1 MKKEFNEAVEW
12 IRKSLSFNRVGV
24 VSVFETTIRELGG
37 LLAAYDLSG
46 EKILLEKAEDLGS
59 RLIHAF
65 DGGIGI
71 PRSQVDLS
79 KRAASTG
86 WSGNSAILAELG
98 TLQVEFRYLSHATT
112 NPSYEDISMEAIKL
126 MAAKN
131 PPHGLYPI
139 KVGFSRGEF
148 TDSTVTFGALGD
160 SFYEYLLKLWLQ
172 GNREEMWL
180 RNMYD
185 RAIDGVIKI
194 LLKASSKTGLA
205 FLSDWNGARNDLKM
219 DHLVC
224 FMPGIMTLG
233 AYTDPSGLDSERAQR
248 DLNVAKA
255 LMFTCREMYHRT
267 KSGIA
272 PEFVRFDSN
281 DMNTRTTAPFY
292 ILRPET
298 AESLYVMSHL
308 TGDPIYRDWAWE
320 IWTAIDQNCRVGSG
334 FASLRDVNAPR
345 GGGLDDRMES
355 FFLAETMKYLYLA
368 QDPDSEINLMDYV
381 FNTEAHPTK
390 IFKKGTHQATQMK

>member
-1 MKKEFNEAVEW
+1 
-12 IRKSLSFNRVGV
+12 
-24 VSVFETTIRELGG
+24 
-37 LLAAYDLSG
+37 
-46 EKILLEKAEDLGS
+46 
-59 RLIHAF
+59 
-65 DGGIGI
+65 
-71 PRSQVDLS
+71 VDLS
-79 KRAASTG
+79 KRAASSG

-185 RAIDGVIKI
+185 RAIDGVIQI

-233 AYTDPSGLDSERAQR
+233 AYTDPTGLESERAQR

-272 PEFVRFDSN
+272 PEFVRFDNNN
-281 DMNTRTTAPFY
+281 DMNTHTTASFY

-320 IWTAIDQNCRVGSG
+320 IWKAIDQNCRVGSG
-334 FASLRDVNAPR
+334 YGSLRDVNAPR
-345 GGGLDDRMES
+345 GGGIDDRMES

-390 IFKKGTHQATQMK
+390 IFKKGTHQAIQVK